1 MKVFCRVAPTTST
14 NDVRFAV
21 EATTCD
27 DGTKADTLT
36 VGDGVSGACGS
47 ICCPVHKKGRN
58 DTQLDVYEAVVA
70 PMVDD
75 VLHGGVCSLLAYG
88 QTSTGK
94 THTMFGPD
102 GGNVKYFSSVD
113 TRGMV
118 PRLAQEIFYRS
129 PRASVAIKYFEL
141 YNETATDMVA
151 KVSLE
156 STGTLTSSLYG
167 EDDVQRHPQVVY
179 RATEKQRLLK
189 SLQSVTVTNGND
201 CLQVIGELSAFRSI
215 ASTEANLKSTRS
227 HVVIQMDV
235 FSRHSSGQITF
246 VDLAG
251 SESLKNH
258 HSDATSSGTLR
269 LSGFDDL
276 AAVQK
281 AAAAQA
287 RQHEMKHIN
296 TSLFALKKVVHA
308 LSQKQIH
315 VPVNESL
322 LTVVLAQSLQ
332 RSSCAMIVC
341 CSPLRQDIYETLAS
355 LRLGAEASKIP
366 VNTSKVHMQRA
377 LAAGSAR
384 SVSSSSSSAPQPPL
398 ELEREDDPM
407 VPLPVLFPHKI
418 TTTSV
423 APPPITATSV
433 DYHEEM
439 MEKDQ
444 QIRMLTIKCRH
455 LANAYDSAME
465 EIGRLRQALSES
477 TQRKQLELDA
487 HIKRNSLR
495 LSGGVGG
502 VGGGGSGAV
511 DDIRHSDEQLNETS
525 SVLRCDAHDQPARM
539 FGGNLTNTLV
549 TSSWRG
555 ELRRV

>member
-1 MKVFCRVAPTTST
+1 MKVFCRVGPTTSS

-21 EATTCD
+21 ESTVCS
-27 DGTKADTLT
+27 DGTHADVLT
-36 VGDGVSGACGS
+36 VGDALSGACGS
-47 ICCPVHKKGRN
+47 ICCSRAFFPGS
-58 DTQLDVYEAVVA
+58 DSQLDVYESVVA

-75 VLHGGVCSLLAYG
+75 VLSGGVCSLLAYG

-113 TRGMV
+113 ARGMV
-118 PRLAQEIFYRS
+118 PRLAEEIFYRS
-129 PRASVAIKYFEL
+129 PRASVSLKYFEL
-141 YNETATDMVA
+141 YNETATDLVA
-151 KVSLE
+151 KVAKE
-156 STGTLTSSLYG
+156 SRDTLTAALYG
-167 EDDVQRHPQVVY
+167 DDAKVAQVVY
-179 RATEKQRLLK
+179 KATEKQRLLK
-189 SLQSVTVTNGND
+189 SLQAVAVSNGND

-215 ASTEANLKSTRS
+215 ASTDANLKSTRS
-227 HVVIQMDV
+227 HVVIQMGV
-235 FSRHSSGQITF
+235 HTRGSSGQITF

-258 HSDATSSGTLR
+258 HGDALMSK

-281 AAAAQA
+281 MAAAQA

-308 LSQKQIH
+308 LSQKQLH

-332 RSSCAMIVC
+332 RSTCAMIVC

-366 VNTSKVHMQRA
+366 VNTSKLQMQRT
-377 LAAGSAR
+377 LAAESAR
-384 SVSSSSSSAPQPPL
+384 SASSTSTTPVDADRGVEHRQHAPI
-398 ELEREDDPM
+398 
-407 VPLPVLFPHKI
+407 PLPVL
-418 TTTSV
+418 
-423 APPPITATSV
+423 PPPVASAPAAA
-433 DYHEEM
+433 DYQEELV
-439 MEKDQ
+439 EKDQ

-477 TQRKQLELDA
+477 SQRKQLELDA
-487 HIKRNSLR
+487 HIKRNLLR
-495 LSGGVGG
+495 LGG
-502 VGGGGSGAV
+502 AA
-511 DDIRHSDEQLNETS
+511 DDAFPQREDMSHLAATRAEAEVPSR
-525 SVLRCDAHDQPARM
+525 V
-539 FGGNLTNTLV
+539 FGGDVTNTD
-549 TSSWRG
+549 SASFRKYC
-555 ELRRV
+555 RV